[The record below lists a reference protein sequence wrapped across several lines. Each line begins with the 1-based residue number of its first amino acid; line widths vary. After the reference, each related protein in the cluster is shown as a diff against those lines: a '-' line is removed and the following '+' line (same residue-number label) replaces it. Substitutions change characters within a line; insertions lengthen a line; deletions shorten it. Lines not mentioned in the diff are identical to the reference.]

1 MFILFIIIL
10 NMATKIQGLR
20 ERLRRVQAS
29 IEEVEK
35 SGQSISLDDGI
46 SYTRATLSRLYE
58 REAKLTRAISRMDGK
73 RSMFKRV
80 GVGSAYNG

>member
-10 NMATKIQGLR
+10 TMATKIQGLK

-29 IEEVEK
+29 IAEVEE

-58 REAKLTRAISRMDGK
+58 REKELMRALSRMNGN

-80 GVGSAYNG
+80 GIGSGY

>member
-10 NMATKIQGLR
+10 TMATKIRTLKEQLR
-20 ERLRRVQAS
+20 DVDNA
-29 IEEVEK
+29 IAEVVK

-58 REAKLTRAISRMDGK
+58 QQKQLNRAIARQEGH
-73 RSMFKRV
+73 RPMFKRV
-80 GVGSAYNG
+80 GIGSGY

>member
-1 MFILFIIIL
+1 
-10 NMATKIQGLR
+10 MATKIQGLK

-29 IEEVEK
+29 IAEVEE

-58 REAKLTRAISRMDGK
+58 REKELMRALSRMNGN

-80 GVGSAYNG
+80 GIGSGY